1 MEIDMRNKKKG
12 IIIGYLGLGIL
23 AFNLAA
29 MLIIK
34 WKIVLPNEYLMNAFA
49 LLLITLFLWP
59 VVSIY
64 AVLSA
69 SNHLKK
75 LKVRLLDNEGNDRQ
89 DHLSIRNTHKKSI
102 SINTTFLVTDC
113 LFVIWFVI
121 FIWHAF
127 LSV

>member
-1 MEIDMRNKKKG
+1 MRNKKKG

-29 MLIIK
+29 MLIMK

-49 LLLITLFLWP
+49 VLLITLFLWP
-59 VVSIY
+59 VVSIS

-69 SNHLKK
+69 SNHLNK
-75 LKVRLLDNEGNDRQ
+75 LKVRFLDNEGKDRQ
-89 DHLSIRNTHKKSI
+89 DHLRIRNTHKKSI
-102 SINTTFLVTDC
+102 SINTTFLVTVC
-113 LFVIWFVI
+113 LFIIWFVI

-127 LSV
+127 LRL

>member
-1 MEIDMRNKKKG
+1 MRNKKKG

-34 WKIVLPNEYLMNAFA
+34 LKIVLPNEYLMNA
-49 LLLITLFLWP
+49 LGILLIALFLWP
-59 VVSIY
+59 FVSIS
-64 AVLSA
+64 ALLSA
-69 SNHLKK
+69 SNHLNK
-75 LKVRLLDNEGNDRQ
+75 LKVRLLDNEGNDIGKQ
-89 DHLSIRNTHKKSI
+89 DHLSIRNNHKKSI

-121 FIWHAF
+121 FIWHTF
-127 LSV
+127 LSL

>member
-1 MEIDMRNKKKG
+1 MRNKKKG

-34 WKIVLPNEYLMNAFA
+34 WKIVLPNEYLMNALA
-49 LLLITLFLWP
+49 VLLIILFLWP
-59 VVSIY
+59 VVSIS
-64 AVLSA
+64 ALLAA
-69 SNHLKK
+69 SNHLNK
-75 LKVRLLDNEGNDRQ
+75 LKVRFLDNEGNDRQ
-89 DHLSIRNTHKKSI
+89 DHLSIRNNHKKSI

-121 FIWHAF
+121 FIWHIF
-127 LSV
+127 LSL